1 MKIINF
7 VIYSMLKTF
16 VFILCPPLTKYVKHK
31 HNSIF
36 FRATWTR
43 VNILNIILL
52 GEFCNQIILLKKI
65 LGLNC
70 TASERK
76 PTSLGLLL
84 SFYLFMSI

>member
-1 MKIINF
+1 MKIVNF
-7 VIYSMLKTF
+7 FIYAMLKTF
-16 VFILCPPLTKYVKHK
+16 VFILCPHLTKYVKHK

-36 FRATWTR
+36 FCTTWTR

-52 GEFCNQIILLKKI
+52 GEYCNQIILLKKI

-70 TASERK
+70 SASKRK
-76 PTSLGLLL
+76 PTNLGLLL